1 MKPSA
6 KTQTI
11 GSPAG
16 PCSPTSGS
24 HPPPRQLTPAK
35 AGSLSL
41 GLEPVPSKPSESW
54 ETAYVFAFI
63 YKFTSLCHDL
73 KTGLKLRAAQDF
85 ERILEVD
92 TRTSPSD
99 PTADESTP
107 DSSDAREILTAILA
121 TFHDN
126 LKTANANSWVR
137 WLKTYIE
144 DLVKHERQQPVFS
157 ILKWKENYLRTR
169 ENGFWDLEWHEKVH
183 LLRVLVD
190 HQLTYSAKIK
200 SIIDENHDKA
210 SAKSTKQP
218 ANLPAKADTKPF
230 QNPLVIKPLGADRHS
245 RTWWQIDDSPR
256 IYGSGNPY
264 KHDDDWT
271 VLSTTKPEYAELISK
286 LALNPALIS
295 TKSSDPSQTKSDPC
309 ATKESTVQKVKI
321 PSMFTSNRKKTASQD
336 RHLQSE
342 WQLSQTLAEVVQ
354 ANIEAGEQRVQQLVK
369 EAQRL
374 EELEA
379 KKQRRIA
386 LANAPKREADLT
398 RSTPGFGVRSRLR
411 SQRTKPD
418 YVVDSDV
425 VDRKLERAIQ
435 EYENPGAGGSDSS
448 RKAKLT
454 KRKLKRKHIDGRE
467 SDSEDSEYT
476 GQDASVAGTN
486 EMDEDAEID
495 GTAETGRPSR
505 KRACASK
512 KATAPGER
520 RSLRVRTKV
529 EVEAEEEPKP
539 VVVEEESQ
547 PSTSTWS
554 RSRPPV
560 SSSNSEI
567 IEGPSAEPAQ
577 SNENVSVWSRGK
589 LIYVAGKNKYAC
601 QPVEGSEKRS
611 AADSTTHSLSA
622 LQARLEA
629 MAGDDDDDEKS
640 ANIPADRQEDATSS
654 THCEA
659 RKEIDQ
665 GSKHEPS
672 LSNLF
677 DADLENNSMQVDGEY
692 NKPARED
699 LEDGKTSAPSP
710 LVELLHEKP
719 SRVQADQDQATQRQI
734 NNASPAGPI
743 QHINPPALSTIV

>member
-1 MKPSA
+1 
-6 KTQTI
+6 
-11 GSPAG
+11 
-16 PCSPTSGS
+16 
-24 HPPPRQLTPAK
+24 
-35 AGSLSL
+35 
-41 GLEPVPSKPSESW
+41 
-54 ETAYVFAFI
+54 
-63 YKFTSLCHDL
+63 
-73 KTGLKLRAAQDF
+73 
-85 ERILEVD
+85 
-92 TRTSPSD
+92 
-99 PTADESTP
+99 
-107 DSSDAREILTAILA
+107 
-121 TFHDN
+121 
-126 LKTANANSWVR
+126 
-137 WLKTYIE
+137 
-144 DLVKHERQQPVFS
+144 
-157 ILKWKENYLRTR
+157 
-169 ENGFWDLEWHEKVH
+169 
-183 LLRVLVD
+183 
-190 HQLTYSAKIK
+190 
-200 SIIDENHDKA
+200 
-210 SAKSTKQP
+210 
-218 ANLPAKADTKPF
+218 
-230 QNPLVIKPLGADRHS
+230 
-245 RTWWQIDDSPR
+245 
-256 IYGSGNPY
+256 
-264 KHDDDWT
+264 
-271 VLSTTKPEYAELISK
+271 
-286 LALNPALIS
+286 
-295 TKSSDPSQTKSDPC
+295 
-309 ATKESTVQKVKI
+309 
-321 PSMFTSNRKKTASQD
+321 MFTSNRKKTASQD

-454 KRKLKRKHIDGRE
+454 KRKRKRKHIDGRE

-567 IEGPSAEPAQ
+567 IEGPSAETAQ

-589 LIYVAGKNKYAC
+589 LIYVAGKNKCKVFPAHKLCKGYHLTYTFQFLDAC

-677 DADLENNSMQVDGEY
+677 DADLENNSMQVDSEY
-692 NKPARED
+692 NKPAHED
-699 LEDGKTSAPSP
+699 LEGGKTAAPSP

-719 SRVQADQDQATQRQI
+719 SRVQADQDQAAQRQI